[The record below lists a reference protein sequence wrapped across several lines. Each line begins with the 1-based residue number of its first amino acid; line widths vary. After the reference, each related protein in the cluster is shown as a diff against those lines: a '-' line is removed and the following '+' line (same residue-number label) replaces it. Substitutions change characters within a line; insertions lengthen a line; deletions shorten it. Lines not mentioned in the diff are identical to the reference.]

1 MRLIKIT
8 SDIGSR
14 IRVCREFAD
23 MTQAELSAATG
34 LSQTALSA
42 LEQGKVPDPR
52 VQTLFSIC
60 QVLDISLDT
69 FLKVDPSE
77 TDEILRRGS
86 FSKRRA
92 YHWYMRNYGHRLLDE
107 HGGRVS
113 LVTAEGFVIENP
125 PKHLAEE
132 ER

>member
-42 LEQGKVPDPR
+42 LEQGNVPDPR

-77 TDEILRRGS
+77 TDEILRRGP
-86 FSKRRA
+86 SKRRA

-113 LVTAEGFVIENP
+113 IVTAEGIHIENP
-125 PKHLAEE
+125 PKHLTEE